1 MAFQYNLNYIGGI
14 NGYNKRAVYTLK
26 IKDDCFLVNGMIK
39 SKKFSYNQ
47 VIKIVFGT
55 TDELKGSISEVKD
68 MIFNHVKLLDYR
80 LNRKLHYCLVIILK
94 DTTIIFAE
102 EHEANIKNAYQRL
115 NRAYELAEK

>member
-1 MAFQYNLNYIGGI
+1 MSFQYNLNYIGGI

-26 IKDDCFLVNGMIK
+26 IKDNCFLVNGLIK

-55 TDELKGSISEVKD
+55 TDELKESISEVKN

-80 LNRKLHYCLVIILK
+80 MNRKLHYCLVIILK

-115 NRAYELAEK
+115 NAVYHLTKK

>member
-1 MAFQYNLNYIGGI
+1 MSFQYNLNYIGGI

-26 IKDDCFLVNGMIK
+26 IKDNCFLVNGLIK

-55 TDELKGSISEVKD
+55 TDELKESISEVKN

-115 NRAYELAEK
+115 NAVYHLTKK